1 MGECTTTQIDR
12 DLVQSLTLALV
23 YSRGPCQANRELNKT
38 SNDILNHS
46 AFITVIAI
54 AMVVPLFLIEYVPSS
69 IDLYKHTIVNE
80 TSDSSNGPINPT
92 LARVILHHHDFCSN
106 FK

>member
-1 MGECTTTQIDR
+1 MGECTSTQIDR

-23 YSRGPCQANRELNKT
+23 YRRGPCQANRELNKT

-54 AMVVPLFLIEYVPSS
+54 AMVVPLFFLEYVPSP
-69 IDLYKHTIVNE
+69 IDLYKHSVVTQS
-80 TSDSSNGPINPT
+80 SDSANGPVDPT
-92 LARVILHHHDFCSN
+92 LAWVILHHHDFCSD
-106 FK
+106 F

>member
-23 YSRGPCQANRELNKT
+23 YRCGPCHANRELNKT

-54 AMVVPLFLIEYVPSS
+54 AMVVPLFFIEYVHSS
-69 IDLYKHTIVNE
+69 IDLYKHTLVNKS
-80 TSDSSNGPINPT
+80 SDSANGPINPT
-92 LARVILHHHDFCSN
+92 LAWVILHHHDFCSDL
-106 FK
+106 